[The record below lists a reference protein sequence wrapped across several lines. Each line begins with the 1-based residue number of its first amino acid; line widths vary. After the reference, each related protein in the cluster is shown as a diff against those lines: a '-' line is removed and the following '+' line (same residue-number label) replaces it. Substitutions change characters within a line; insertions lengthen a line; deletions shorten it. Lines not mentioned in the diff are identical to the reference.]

1 VFVGT
6 LYPLAL
12 ESLTGEKI
20 SVGGPFF
27 NYTFVPLIV
36 PLLIAVPFGPMLAWK
51 RGDIV
56 AAGQRLMAAAILAL
70 VVAVAVLAWQQ
81 RGPWLAPFGIGL
93 GIWLIGGALSEIA
106 FRVKLFDGSLTDA
119 ARRLGNLPRSAFGT
133 AFAHAGLGI
142 VVIGIVATTAWRSE
156 SVLAMKPKESADI
169 AGYQLTFEGV
179 APREG
184 PNYRERVGLFK
195 VARGGQAVTTL
206 EPSKREF
213 TVERSSTTE
222 AGIHDSWRGDL
233 YVVLGDPLK
242 DGAYSVRIYF
252 NPLVRLIWLGAVVM
266 FIGGGLSLSDRR
278 LRIGA
283 PKRAK
288 AMGQGLAPA
297 E

>member
-1 VFVGT
+1 
-6 LYPLAL
+6 
-12 ESLTGEKI
+12 
-20 SVGGPFF
+20 
-27 NYTFVPLIV
+27 
-36 PLLIAVPFGPMLAWK
+36 M
-51 RGDIV
+51 V
-56 AAGQRLMAAAILAL
+56 AAISAL

-106 FRVKLFDGSLTDA
+106 YRVKLFDGSWA
-119 ARRLGNLPRSAFGT
+119 EAWRRLGALPRSAYGT
-133 AFAHAGLGI
+133 TLAHAGLGI

-156 SVLAMKPKESADI
+156 SILALKPKDTAEI

-195 VARGGQAVTTL
+195 VARGGGDVTTL

-213 TVERSSTTE
+213 TVERSGTTE
-222 AGIHDSWRGDL
+222 AGIHASWRGDL
-233 YVVLGDPLK
+233 YVVLGDQLK
-242 DGAYSVRIYF
+242 DGAQSVRLYF
-252 NPLVRLIWLGAVVM
+252 NPLVRLIWLGALVM
-266 FIGGGLSLSDRR
+266 FTGGALSLSDRR
-278 LRIGA
+278 LRVGA

-288 AMGQGLAPA
+288 VLGQGLAAA